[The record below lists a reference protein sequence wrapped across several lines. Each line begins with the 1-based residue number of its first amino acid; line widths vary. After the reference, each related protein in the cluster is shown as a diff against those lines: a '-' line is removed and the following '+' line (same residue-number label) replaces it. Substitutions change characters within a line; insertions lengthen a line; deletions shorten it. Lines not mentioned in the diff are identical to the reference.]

1 LEVREVELL
10 VGAAFLLLV
19 ITLVLFLSAGSLL
32 AVSIMKRKE
41 KERAAQGK
49 PVQGSQEHK
58 AA

>member
-1 LEVREVELL
+1 MELL

-41 KERAAQGK
+41 KEKAAQGK
-49 PVQGSQEHK
+49 AVQGSQEHK